1 MLLLLLLL
9 MELLQ
14 VLLVLQT
21 LWIKPM
27 MLLELALLPNAG
39 AWAWLH
45 PVMLSLV
52 WLLELLTQAVT
63 RAPSPDNGPCGV
75 LNGEA
80 FNSVTK

>member
-27 MLLELALLPNAG
+27 MLLELALLPH

>member
-27 MLLELALLPNAG
+27 MLLELALLPH

-52 WLLELLTQAVT
+52 WLLELLT